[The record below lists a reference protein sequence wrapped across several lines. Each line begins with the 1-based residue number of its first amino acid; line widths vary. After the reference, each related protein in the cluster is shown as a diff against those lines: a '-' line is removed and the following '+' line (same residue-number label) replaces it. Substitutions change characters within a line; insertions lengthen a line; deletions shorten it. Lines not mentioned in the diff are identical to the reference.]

1 MDHVGGDEELVERA
15 RNAGIVTDYDDW
27 QGNRVQVPAE
37 TLAAILEILDQ
48 PSLTADSV
56 SADSPEDAESV
67 ETRAATGPA
76 ELRAAIQGP
85 ADSVSG
91 GRAAEAGPA
100 RARAAGSV
108 QAGSVQAGSV
118 AGDSAAEAATADAAT
133 GDAATG
139 DAAAAAADA
148 AAAAADAAAVDAATV
163 DAPTGDAAT
172 QETRPV
178 MPSGRDWGFTVQ
190 LYSVRSRQS
199 WGHGDLHDLAELA
212 RWSGAELG
220 AGFVLVN
227 PLHAAEPVPP
237 VSTSPYLPM
246 TRLFTS
252 PLYLRVE
259 DIPEYAALPAAD
271 KAAIDRLAAP
281 LREANNTP
289 YLIDRDAVWTAKRQ
303 ALQLIS
309 KVPLAGPRRAAYQSF
324 LAGRGPRLRQWADWC
339 ALAERHGADWR
350 DWPPELTS
358 PRRAASAVAGDPDL
372 AAAAEFHAWLQW
384 HADQQLAAAQQA
396 ATAAGMA
403 LGIIHDLAVGVHP
416 GGADAWAMQ
425 GLLVP
430 GFSVGAPPDGFNQLG
445 QDWSQPPWHPGRL
458 AAAHYRPLA
467 ELFDAT
473 LSHGGG
479 IRVDHVMGLM
489 RLWWIPS
496 GQPPDRGAYVRYDH
510 QASVGALARAAGRAA
525 AVAIGEDLG
534 TIDRWVSDYLAG
546 RDILGTM
553 MLWFARAADGTPLPP
568 ARWRRACM
576 ATVGTHDVPP
586 VSGFVTGDQVTVR
599 AELGLLK
606 APLDR
611 ERADAAAMLAAWQ
624 AALEAEGLLTP
635 GQQPD
640 PARFT
645 VALYA
650 YLRKT
655 PALLLGVSLADAVG
669 DRRTQN
675 IPGTSSEYPNWQIPL
690 CDGQGRPVLL
700 EELANITLLRE
711 VCAAAG
717 ASEPAAPAS

>member
-1 MDHVGGDEELVERA
+1 MTDAIIGRVGGDAELIQRA

-27 QGNRVQVPAE
+27 QDNRVEVPAE
-37 TLAAILEILDQ
+37 TLAAILDVLEQ
-48 PSLTADSV
+48 PAPASARIDSAAGDATAGPAAAESGTADS
-56 SADSPEDAESV
+56 
-67 ETRAATGPA
+67 AAGDT
-76 ELRAAIQGP
+76 
-85 ADSVSG
+85 
-91 GRAAEAGPA
+91 AAEAA
-100 RARAAGSV
+100 
-108 QAGSVQAGSV
+108 
-118 AGDSAAEAATADAAT
+118 AAEAATRDA
-133 GDAATG
+133 
-139 DAAAAAADA
+139 
-148 AAAAADAAAVDAATV
+148 
-163 DAPTGDAAT
+163 
-172 QETRPV
+172 RPV
-178 MPSGRDWGFTVQ
+178 MPSGRQWGFTIQ

-227 PLHAAEPVPP
+227 PLHAAEPLPP
-237 VSTSPYLPM
+237 LSASPYLPM

-281 LREANNTP
+281 LRAANNTP
-289 YLIDRDAVWTAKRQ
+289 YLIDRDAVWAAKRQ
-303 ALQLIS
+303 ALELIR
-309 KVPLAGPRRAAYQSF
+309 KVPLNARRQTAYDGF
-324 LAGRGPRLRQWADWC
+324 RADGGRRLQQWSDWS
-339 ALAERHGADWR
+339 ALAERYGPDWR
-350 DWPPELTS
+350 DWPHELTS
-358 PRRAASAVAGDPDL
+358 PREAARVVASDRQL
-372 AAAAEFHAWLQW
+372 EAAAEFHAWLQW
-384 HADQQLAAAQQA
+384 HADQQLAVAQQT

-403 LGIIHDLAVGVHP
+403 HGIIHDLAVGVHP

-425 GLLVP
+425 DLLVP

-445 QDWSQPPWHPGRL
+445 QDWSQPPWHPRRL

-473 LSHGGG
+473 LRHGGG

-510 QASVGALARAAGRAA
+510 QASVGALARAAGRAH

-534 TIDRWVSDYLAG
+534 TIDRWVSDYLVS

-553 MLWFARAADGTPLPP
+553 MLWFARADDGAPLPP
-568 ARWRRACM
+568 SRWRRACM

-586 VSGFVTGDQVTVR
+586 VSGFVTGDQVTIR
-599 AELGLLK
+599 AKLGLLK
-606 APLDR
+606 QPQER
-611 ERADAAAMLAAWQ
+611 ERADAAAMLARWQ

-640 PARFT
+640 SAQFT
-645 VALYA
+645 VALYG

-675 IPGTSSEYPNWQIPL
+675 IPGTSAEYPNWQIPL
-690 CDGQGRPVLL
+690 CDGQGTPVLL
-700 EELANITLLRE
+700 EELASIRLLRE

-717 ASEPAAPAS
+717 APEPAAPAG

>member
-1 MDHVGGDEELVERA
+1 MADAEFGHALGANHGCVTESELVERA
-15 RNAGIVTDYDDW
+15 RNAGIVTEYDNW
-27 QGNRVQVPAE
+27 EGSRVQVPVE
-37 TLAAILEILDQ
+37 TLAAILDVLEQ
-48 PSLTADSV
+48 PTPDSV
-56 SADSPEDAESV
+56 LGD
-67 ETRAATGPA
+67 
-76 ELRAAIQGP
+76 
-85 ADSVSG
+85 
-91 GRAAEAGPA
+91 
-100 RARAAGSV
+100 
-108 QAGSVQAGSV
+108 SV
-118 AGDSAAEAATADAAT
+118 AGAAAAEAAT
-133 GDAATG
+133 GDA
-139 DAAAAAADA
+139 
-148 AAAAADAAAVDAATV
+148 
-163 DAPTGDAAT
+163 
-172 QETRPV
+172 RPV
-178 MPSGRDWGFTVQ
+178 VPSRRQWGFAVQ
-190 LYSVRSRQS
+190 LYSVRSRES

-212 RWSGAELG
+212 RWSAAELG

-227 PLHAAEPVPP
+227 PLHAAEPLPP
-237 VSTSPYLPM
+237 VSASPYLPM

-309 KVPLAGPRRAAYQSF
+309 KVPLTRPRQADYESF
-324 LAGRGPRLRQWADWC
+324 LAGRGRRLREWSDWC
-339 ALAERHGADWR
+339 ALAERHGPDWR
-350 DWPPELTS
+350 DWPHELTS
-358 PRRAASAVAGDPDL
+358 PRRAAQVVAGDSGL

-384 HADQQLAAAQQA
+384 HADQQLAAAQQTA
-396 ATAAGMA
+396 VAAGMA
-403 LGIIHDLAVGVHP
+403 HGIIHDLAVGVHP

-445 QDWSQPPWHPGRL
+445 QDWSQPPWHPRRL
-458 AAAHYRPLA
+458 AAANYQPLA

-473 LSHGGG
+473 LRHGGG

-489 RLWWIPS
+489 RLWWIPA

-510 QASVGALARAAGRAA
+510 EASVGALARAAGRAD

-586 VSGFVTGDQVTVR
+586 APSFVTGDHVTVR

-606 APLDR
+606 APLER
-611 ERADAAAMLAAWQ
+611 ERAETAAMLAGWQ
-624 AALEAEGLLTP
+624 AALEADGLLAP

-640 PARFT
+640 ASQFT
-645 VALYA
+645 VALYG

-655 PALLLGVSLADAVG
+655 PALLLGVLLADAVG

-675 IPGTSSEYPNWQIPL
+675 IPGTSNEYPNWQIPL
-690 CDGQGRPVLL
+690 CDGQGKPVLL
-700 EELANITLLRE
+700 EELPGIRLLRD

-717 ASEPAAPAS
+717 ASEPAAPGG

>member
-1 MDHVGGDEELVERA
+1 VTDPKLIQRA
-15 RNAGIVTDYDDW
+15 RNAGIVTDYEDW
-27 QGNRVQVPAE
+27 RGERVEVPAE
-37 TLAAILEILDQ
+37 TLAAILDVLDQ
-48 PSLTADSV
+48 PAPDSV
-56 SADSPEDAESV
+56 LGAP
-67 ETRAATGPA
+67 
-76 ELRAAIQGP
+76 
-85 ADSVSG
+85 
-91 GRAAEAGPA
+91 AAEAG
-100 RARAAGSV
+100 AAGSW
-108 QAGSVQAGSV
+108 AADSA
-118 AGDSAAEAATADAAT
+118 AGDSAAGAGAAGSAAAT
-133 GDAATG
+133 GDAHPL
-139 DAAAAAADA
+139 
-148 AAAAADAAAVDAATV
+148 V
-163 DAPTGDAAT
+163 
-172 QETRPV
+172 
-178 MPSGRDWGFTVQ
+178 PSRRQWGFAVQ
-190 LYSVRSRQS
+190 LYSVRSRES

-212 RWSGAELG
+212 RWSAAELG

-227 PLHAAEPVPP
+227 PLHAAEPLPP
-237 VSTSPYLPM
+237 VSASPYLPM

-259 DIPEYAALPAAD
+259 DIPEYAALPAVD

-281 LREANNTP
+281 LREASNTP

-309 KVPLAGPRRAAYQSF
+309 RVPLTRPRQAAYESF
-324 LAGRGPRLRQWADWC
+324 LAGRGRRLREWSDWC

-358 PRRAASAVAGDPDL
+358 PHRAARVVAGDPEL

-384 HADQQLAAAQQA
+384 HADQQLAAAEQTA
-396 ATAAGMA
+396 VAAGMTH
-403 LGIIHDLAVGVHP
+403 GIIHDLAVGVHP

-458 AAAHYRPLA
+458 AATNYQPLA

-473 LSHGGG
+473 LRHGGG

-489 RLWWIPS
+489 RLWWIPA

-510 QASVGALARAAGRAA
+510 EASVGALARAGGRAD

-534 TIDRWVSDYLAG
+534 TIDRWVSDYLAS

-553 MLWFARAADGTPLPP
+553 MLWFARAADGSPLPP

-586 VSGFVTGDQVTVR
+586 APSFVTGDHVTVR

-606 APLDR
+606 APQER
-611 ERADAAAMLAAWQ
+611 ERAETAAMLAGWQ
-624 AALEAEGLLTP
+624 AALEAEGLLAP

-640 PARFT
+640 PSQFT
-645 VALYA
+645 VALYG

-655 PALLLGVSLADAVG
+655 PALLLGVLLADAVG

-690 CDGQGRPVLL
+690 CDGQGKPVLL
-700 EELANITLLRE
+700 EELPGIRLLRE

-717 ASEPAAPAS
+717 ASAPAAPGG

>member
-1 MDHVGGDEELVERA
+1 MADGGFGDATGANHGCVTDPELTERA
-15 RNAGIVTDYDDW
+15 RNAGIVTDYEDW
-27 QGNRVQVPAE
+27 KGSYVKVPAE
-37 TLAAILEILDQ
+37 TLAAILDALEQ
-48 PSLTADSV
+48 PGPDSV
-56 SADSPEDAESV
+56 LGE
-67 ETRAATGPA
+67 
-76 ELRAAIQGP
+76 
-85 ADSVSG
+85 
-91 GRAAEAGPA
+91 
-100 RARAAGSV
+100 
-108 QAGSVQAGSV
+108 
-118 AGDSAAEAATADAAT
+118 SAAEAEAAGSGSAESMPDDSVASAAESEAAT
-133 GDAATG
+133 GDAHPL
-139 DAAAAAADA
+139 
-148 AAAAADAAAVDAATV
+148 V
-163 DAPTGDAAT
+163 
-172 QETRPV
+172 
-178 MPSGRDWGFTVQ
+178 PSRRQWGFAVQ
-190 LYSVRSRQS
+190 LYSVRSRES

-212 RWSGAELG
+212 RWSAAELG

-227 PLHAAEPVPP
+227 PLHAAEPLPP
-237 VSTSPYLPM
+237 VSASPYLPM

-309 KVPLAGPRRAAYQSF
+309 KVPLTGPRQAAYESF
-324 LAGRGPRLRQWADWC
+324 QADRGRRLQQWSDWC

-350 DWPPELTS
+350 DWPAELTN
-358 PRRAASAVAGDPDL
+358 PHQAARAVAGDPGL

-384 HADQQLAAAQQA
+384 HADQQLAAAQQ
-396 ATAAGMA
+396 TAITAGMA
-403 LGIIHDLAVGVHP
+403 HGIIHDLAVGVHP

-445 QDWSQPPWHPGRL
+445 QDWSQPPWHPRRL
-458 AAAHYRPLA
+458 AATNYQPLT

-473 LSHGGG
+473 LRHGGG

-510 QASVGALARAAGRAA
+510 EASVGALARAAARAD

-534 TIDRWVSDYLAG
+534 TIDRWVSDYLAS

-586 VSGFVTGDQVTVR
+586 ASSFVTGDHVTVR

-606 APLDR
+606 APQER
-611 ERADAAAMLAAWQ
+611 ERAETAAMLAGWQ

-640 PARFT
+640 PAQFT
-645 VALYA
+645 VALYG

-655 PALLLGVSLADAVG
+655 PALLLGVLLADAVG

-690 CDGQGRPVLL
+690 CDGQGKPVLL
-700 EELANITLLRE
+700 EELPGIRLLRE

-717 ASEPAAPAS
+717 ASAPTAPAS